1 MQQADTVFDELELC
15 LVDRPNSRR
24 FTILRKLTD
33 LFLAGAETYSDESIQ
48 FFDELMGRLIN
59 RIERQALIELSQ
71 KLAPVDR
78 APRGVIGRLS
88 NDDDFAIAQPVLEQ
102 SSVLTESDLVQIA
115 KTKSQDHL
123 YAIASRAQISAPVT
137 DVLVERGDSRVAG
150 KVTGNT
156 GARFSRWGLT
166 QAVQRAEHDEAIA
179 VAIVNRADLPDDLLE
194 ELVRKATKVVQKR
207 LMVSSTAGNTAKN
220 IPSSENRLG
229 PGRAVGL
236 FAGSWRPN
244 APEKGLC
251 AVKSP
256 HIAIRRRQKYRR
268 ADRHAGDNGR
278 IARRDDY
285 ETRSGGI
292 RRGVGRTQQS
302 VRHRVA
308 RHAKDDLGADAASCR
323 VQRTDQRAV
332 RYLCRAFARR
342 RTTDAASR
350 ANERNPQYREAPR
363 VYPFRPGTCRRVIG
377 KCVFLPVN
385 FGKLLKCARS
395 SSRIGDAIAA
405 LNASGESNTT
415 SLPTM

>member
-33 LFLAGAETYSDESIQ
+33 LFLAGAETYSDKSIQ
-48 FFDELMGRLIN
+48 FFDELMGRLVS
-59 RIERQALIELSQ
+59 RIERQALLELSQ

-102 SSVLTESDLVQIA
+102 SSVLSESDLVQIA

-150 KVTGNT
+150 KVTGNM

-207 LMVSSTAGNTAKN
+207 LMASSRPETQQRISRVLKIVSDQVARSASSPARGGRTLLKKDLAQLRARISQYAEDKNIDELTDTLAIMAELPVATITKLTAGASGEALVALSKACGMGWQDTQKMISALM
-220 IPSSENRLG
+220 PQ
-229 PGRAVGL
+229 AVAFKEQINAL
-236 FAGSWRPN
+236 FDIYA
-244 APEKGLC
+244 AL
-251 AVKSP
+251 SP
-256 HIAIRRRQKYRR
+256 
-268 ADRHAGDNGR
+268 ADAQRMLQ
-278 IARRDDY
+278 
-285 ETRSGGI
+285 
-292 RRGVGRTQQS
+292 VGRTNATRNIERLRAFIRS
-302 VRHRVA
+302 GPA
-308 RHAKDDLGADAASCR
+308 PAAAS
-323 VQRTDQRAV
+323 
-332 RYLCRAFARR
+332 
-342 RTTDAASR
+342 
-350 ANERNPQYREAPR
+350 
-363 VYPFRPGTCRRVIG
+363 
-377 KCVFLPVN
+377 
-385 FGKLLKCARS
+385 
-395 SSRIGDAIAA
+395 
-405 LNASGESNTT
+405 
-415 SLPTM
+415 

>member
-1 MQQADTVFDELELC
+1 MQQANTVFGELELC

-48 FFDELMGRLIN
+48 FFDELMGRLIA

-102 SSVLTESDLVQIA
+102 SNVLTESDLVQIA

-166 QAVQRAEHDEAIA
+166 QAIQRAEHDEAIA

-207 LMVSSTAGNTAKN
+207 LMASSRPETQQRISRVLRIVSDQVARSASSPARGGRTLLKKDLPQLRARISQYAEDKN
-220 IPSSENRLG
+220 IGELTDTLAIMAELPVATITKLAAGASGEALVALSKACGIGWQDTQKMISALT
-229 PGRAVGL
+229 PQAVASKEQINAL
-236 FAGSWRPN
+236 FDIYA
-244 APEKGLC
+244 AL
-251 AVKSP
+251 SP
-256 HIAIRRRQKYRR
+256 
-268 ADRHAGDNGR
+268 ADAQRMLQ
-278 IARRDDY
+278 
-285 ETRSGGI
+285 
-292 RRGVGRTQQS
+292 VGRTNATRNIERLREFIRS
-302 VRHRVA
+302 GPA
-308 RHAKDDLGADAASCR
+308 PAAAS
-323 VQRTDQRAV
+323 
-332 RYLCRAFARR
+332 
-342 RTTDAASR
+342 
-350 ANERNPQYREAPR
+350 
-363 VYPFRPGTCRRVIG
+363 
-377 KCVFLPVN
+377 
-385 FGKLLKCARS
+385 
-395 SSRIGDAIAA
+395 
-405 LNASGESNTT
+405 
-415 SLPTM
+415 